1 MRGKIENRKL
11 FEQAK
16 EDSLELM
23 LTKKVFKGAINKAA
37 EAAGDLVGSRISDKI
52 TPPRNQIV
60 SYNGQIL
67 TIKQSMEGNTGK
79 EIIEQISIPLA
90 KRHQVIDIL
99 RLLEVI

>member
-1 MRGKIENRKL
+1 MGKNW
-11 FEQAK
+11 EQKAIRTSK
-16 EDSLELM
+16 GRFPWTDV
-23 LTKKVFKGAINKAA
+23 TKKVFKGAINKAA

-67 TIKQSMEGNTGK
+67 TIKQSIEGNTGK

>member
-1 MRGKIENRKL
+1 MRGKIENKAIRTSKGR
-11 FEQAK
+11 FPWT
-16 EDSLELM
+16 DV
-23 LTKKVFKGAINKAA
+23 TKKVFKGAINKAA

-67 TIKQSMEGNTGK
+67 TIKQSIEGNTGK